1 MRCLLRWHTLD
12 ALCGNMAH
20 LVSHAAYQT
29 GSLISRNRA
38 GLPPSNSASIAAIS
52 VHVYDTLAWMLQSQ
66 NCQEIV
72 FQMPRHKKVLF
83 HMLVAVLSHALAQLS
98 VSE

>member
-1 MRCLLRWHTLD
+1 
-12 ALCGNMAH
+12 MAH
-20 LVSHAAYQT
+20 FGRSLWQHGASRVTRGHAAYQT

-38 GLPPSNSASIAAIS
+38 GLPPSNSASTAAIS

-83 HMLVAVLSHALAQLS
+83 HMLVAVLSHALAELS